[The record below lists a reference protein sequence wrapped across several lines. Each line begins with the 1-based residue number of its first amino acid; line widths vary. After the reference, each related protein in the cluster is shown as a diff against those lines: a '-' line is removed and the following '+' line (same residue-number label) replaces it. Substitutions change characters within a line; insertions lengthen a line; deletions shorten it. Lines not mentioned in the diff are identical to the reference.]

1 MKNLFKKSLAFC
13 LVTMLVLTA
22 FVGAFSVSAESAT
35 VTAATVEVEAGTTTV
50 TVPVEIDVEAGFYA
64 AYIQVTSDFGALTA
78 VEVPADADY
87 DVTADGYTA
96 VDLATGKMLVM
107 SIYGD
112 DLRNDITTA
121 TVNCTFTAE
130 AAPAAGSYD
139 VVVTLPDVPAA
150 DWAES
155 VVALTAANGA
165 IVVAEEAVP
174 AGPVEYTTAEY
185 DIALN
190 KLSVGY
196 AAPNDD
202 FKAALSAGGK
212 ATEGR
217 VVQIVAGIDGKQ
229 VPFTATI
236 TSGGGKFIVQGF
248 SVYLMNQPLSLFV
261 RITNPNTEYFWESN
275 AFEISIADF
284 IADKAE
290 TDEKAAA
297 WVALN
302 EAWAAGNETIAVDD
316 AVIEDGVMEITA
328 VSYDTQKSRLSIGYA
343 APGTELKALLS
354 AGGKAT
360 EGRVVQLI
368 VAMDGKE
375 VKFPAQFM
383 SGGGTMYVEG
393 LSLTHFETEI
403 ELFVRITNE
412 GMGYSAET
420 NSVKVDLKGAML
432 ASDAAFATAYAAL
445 VG

>member
-22 FVGAFSVSAESAT
+22 FVGAFGVSAESAT

-50 TVPVEIDVEAGFYA
+50 TVPVEIAVEDGFYA
-64 AYIQVTSDFGALTA
+64 AYIQVSSDFGALTA

-96 VDLATGKMLVM
+96 VDLATGKILVM

-112 DLRNDITTA
+112 DLRNDITSA

-165 IVVAEEAVP
+165 IVVAEEAAP
-174 AGPVEYTTAEY
+174 AGPVEYTTVEY

-196 AAPNDD
+196 AAPNAD

-212 ATEGR
+212 ATAGR
-217 VVQIVAGIDGKQ
+217 VVQIVADIDGKQ

-236 TSGGGKFIVQGF
+236 TTGGGKFIVQGF
-248 SVYLMNQPLSLFV
+248 SVYLMNQPLKLFV
-261 RITNPNTEYFWESN
+261 RVTNPNTEYFWESN

-284 IADKAE
+284 IADKAA

-302 EAWAAGNETIAVDD
+302 DAWAAGNETVAVDN

-328 VSYDTQKSRLSIGYA
+328 VSYDTNKSRLSISYA
-343 APGTELKALLS
+343 KPSTEFLNLVK
-354 AGGKAT
+354 GGNPKD
-360 EGRVVQLI
+360 GRVDQLV

-375 VKFPAQFM
+375 VKFPASVM

-403 ELFVRITNE
+403 ELFLRVSNANT
-412 GMGYSAET
+412 GYLAET